1 MEVGNKYFENC
12 FEAGSDILKIS
23 LKLEKNYLNIRKK
36 KFDDCLEVETLRYRW
51 MPTERGLRTLSFD
64 QRCLRLSLSCI
75 LLVIFVFFFAFFVCF
90 CTFFLHFWHV
100 CIISFKFL
108 NWKTLYFKV
117 QLTKRPPAPFSRSN
131 SEVDFCPFVSCFEGR
146 IQYWS
151 FETKY
156 SVQYWGSPLCP
167 LCQRMVEYLGT

>member
-1 MEVGNKYFENC
+1 MNRNGKIYFENWL
-12 FEAGSDILKIS
+12 DIVRNSS
-23 LKLEKNYLNIRKK
+23 LIITWKLERSGTDGCLLNVGSVLSHLTKGA
-36 KFDDCLEVETLRYRW
+36 FVSLFPVFY
-51 MPTERGLRTLSFD
+51 LSFL
-64 QRCLRLSLSCI
+64 C
-75 LLVIFVFFFAFFVCF
+75 FFFAFFVCF

-131 SEVDFCPFVSCFEGR
+131 SEVDFCPFVSCLERR

-151 FETKY
+151 LETKY
-156 SVQYWGSPLCP
+156 SVQYWGSPMPIMPKNGWISWNLDVHCSAAK
-167 LCQRMVEYLGT
+167 

>member
-1 MEVGNKYFENC
+1 MDAYWTW
-12 FEAGSDILKIS
+12 APYS
-23 LKLEKNYLNIRKK
+23 LIWPK
-36 KFDDCLEVETLRYRW
+36 V
-51 MPTERGLRTLSFD
+51 PSSLSFLYFT
-64 QRCLRLSLSCI
+64 CHFC
-75 LLVIFVFFFAFFVCF
+75 VFFLHFLYVFVL
-90 CTFFLHFWHV
+90 FFLHFWHV

-108 NWKTLYFKV
+108 NWKMLYFKV